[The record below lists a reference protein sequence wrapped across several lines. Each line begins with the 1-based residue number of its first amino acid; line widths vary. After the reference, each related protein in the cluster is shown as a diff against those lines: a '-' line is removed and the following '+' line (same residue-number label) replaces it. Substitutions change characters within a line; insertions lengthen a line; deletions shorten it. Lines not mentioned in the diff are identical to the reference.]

1 VNPERPLWGGQSW
14 PQPLLAGTSGN
25 AGVGEALPPRTL
37 RRVSKK
43 NEFAASL
50 NSGYGDDMTV
60 EAIKEEIGHLSEPE
74 RKQLLDWLEEQEEE
88 AWDRE
93 IERDFAPGGRGERLM
108 AEVEADI
115 AAGRTR
121 PLADVLAEA
130 KARRDQPR

>member
-1 VNPERPLWGGQSW
+1 MLEK
-14 PQPLLAGTSGN
+14 
-25 AGVGEALPPRTL
+25 L
-37 RRVSKK
+37 RSFRGA
-43 NEFAASL
+43 EDDWQ
-50 NSGYGDDMTV
+50 SGYGDGMTV
-60 EAIKEEIGHLSEPE
+60 DAIKEEIGHLSEQE

-108 AEVEADI
+108 AEVEAEI

-130 KARRDQPR
+130 KARRDP